1 MMTNLANAAKPA
13 MTSDVQSKMENTNT
27 STLQKVV
34 SVVIP
39 VFNEEE
45 NIEAAYR
52 AVCEVFASVA
62 DRYALEIIFTDNHS
76 DDKSFEI
83 ISRLGQSDKRVRGIR
98 FTRNFGFH
106 RS

>member
-1 MMTNLANAAKPA
+1 MNRTTWATQAPA
-13 MTSDVQSKMENTNT
+13 IAPDVHLEMENTT
-27 STLQKVV
+27 AASLPKTV

-83 ISRLGQSDKRVRGIR
+83 ISRLGQSDKRVRGMR
-98 FTRNFGFH
+98 FTRNF
-106 RS
+106 